1 MALEDCDLR
10 CLKIEDIETIDT
22 EFPNTFN
29 DLILNSVNSLKEVLR
44 IKKESLKQ
52 LRKEKLA
59 IKNEEKS

>member
-1 MALEDCDLR
+1 MAMEDCDLR